1 MRNASTAPA
10 GGVDITAR
18 IVGAELQKRIG
29 QTIVIESKPGATGTI
44 GAGYVAKV
52 KPDGYTVLITSN
64 PAITMLPFM
73 TKVSYDP
80 QTDFI
85 PVTKVGIAPTIV
97 VVPADS
103 PYRTLKEFVDASK
116 KPDSK
121 INIGVTGLGSSPD
134 IEFAL
139 INKMT
144 DAKIS
149 IMSYRGA
156 TFIVNDVLGSQIT
169 AGSAAVPAMATQIWA
184 GRMKPLAVVSKTRSS
199 IFPDVPTVKE
209 TMGLNIDG
217 FPTWYGFFVPA
228 GTPKEIVKRL
238 ETEILAI
245 MKDPAVVEKMKQI
258 GTEVLLTGSE
268 TFAAENQVEIDALK
282 RALKET
288 NVSIK

>member
-1 MRNASTAPA
+1 M
-10 GGVDITAR
+10 
-18 IVGAELQKRIG
+18 
-29 QTIVIESKPGATGTI
+29 
-44 GAGYVAKV
+44 
-52 KPDGYTVLITSN
+52 
-64 PAITMLPFM
+64 
-73 TKVSYDP
+73 
-80 QTDFI
+80 
-85 PVTKVGIAPTIV
+85 
-97 VVPADS
+97 VPADS
-103 PYRTLKEFVDASK
+103 PYRTLKEFIDASK

-121 INIGVTGLGSSPD
+121 INIGVTGLGSSPH

-149 IMSYRGA
+149 IVPYRGA

-184 GRMKPLAVVSKTRSS
+184 GKMKPLAVVSKTRSS

-209 TMGLNIDG
+209 TIGLNVDG